1 MAQFYRG
8 GSVRRRDNVA
18 PVRALLSIVMM
29 SAVVNCLG
37 CGGFYGQAVRG
48 HMDLMSKREPIDEL
62 LLDPGTDDALR
73 RQLEL
78 VQEAR
83 RFASIEL
90 ALPNNNSYT
99 TYVALDRD
107 YVVWNV
113 FAAPEFSIEPRQ
125 WCFPVAG
132 CVVYRGYF
140 AEQRADAYAAKL
152 AARGWDVHVGG
163 AAAYSTLG
171 RFDDPVLSTMM
182 AWDDRQLVAIL
193 FHELA
198 HQRLYVKDD
207 SAFNEGFATAVE
219 VLGMERWFAT
229 RGDLAGLAAYVAGRE
244 RASAFNLLLADTRE
258 RLAELYR
265 SDQDP
270 VRMRQSKADE
280 FAALRDRYQ
289 ALRRSWDGY
298 SGFDRWFETPL
309 NNARL
314 VPVSTY
320 GRLVPAFRAL
330 FREQG
335 EDFRAFFAACDELAA
350 ADPTQ
355 RQSELE
361 ARLAI
366 APEPPSPQ
374 ASDPG
379 AG

>member
-1 MAQFYRG
+1 
-8 GSVRRRDNVA
+8 
-18 PVRALLSIVMM
+18 
-29 SAVVNCLG
+29 
-37 CGGFYGQAVRG
+37 
-48 HMDLMSKREPIDEL
+48 MDLMSKREPIDEL
-62 LLDPGTDDALR
+62 MVDPDTDPVLR
-73 RQLEL
+73 RRLGL

-113 FAAPEFSIEPRQ
+113 FAAPEFSVEPRQ

-140 AEQRADAYAAKL
+140 SQQRADAYAAKL
-152 AARGWDVHVGG
+152 AGKDWDVHVGG

-182 AWDDRQLVAIL
+182 AWDDAQLVAIL

-219 VLGMERWFAT
+219 VLAMERWFAT
-229 RGDLAGLAAYVAGRE
+229 RGDAAGLAAYAAGRE

-265 SDQDP
+265 SEQDP
-270 VRMRQSKADE
+270 AQMRQSKADE
-280 FAALRDRYQ
+280 FAALRERYQ
-289 ALRRSWDGY
+289 VLRRSWDGF
-298 SGFDRWFETPL
+298 SGYDRWFETPL

-314 VPVSTY
+314 VSVATY

-350 ADPTQ
+350 AAPGQ
-355 RQSELE
+355 RQTELE

-366 APEPPSPQ
+366 SPEPPSPQ